1 MLLYE
6 TILLIVFMFEIA
18 PIKQVLLMREGEG
31 EGERIFGD
39 NKLVNSYVDFV
50 LKLREKKMI

>member
-31 EGERIFGD
+31 ERIFGD